1 MSIRDL
7 FRSSVPAYDRF
18 FTLEE
23 QDESTRRLA
32 QEFPDRLQVQTIGH
46 STEGRPIQCLTIGD
60 GPKHAL
66 MLGCPHPNEPI
77 GIMTIEFLS
86 RFFCE
91 NPDFLAKTGYTWH
104 MIKAVD
110 PDGVKRN
117 EGWFKG
123 PYNLYNYA
131 RSYYRPAGRMQV
143 EWTFPF
149 DYKTMHWHTPL
160 SETQALMRLIER
172 VKPSV
177 LYSLHNGGFG
187 GVFWYITEANK
198 DMVSALHGAAKD
210 HGIPLS
216 LGEPEMPCMTP
227 LASALFR
234 FPSVGDIYEF
244 YAQML
249 AGVDPATLLV
259 QGDSSI
265 GYANKDGRTC
275 YGIVAELPY
284 YFHPDV
290 ADESLSARSR
300 KASLLAQCDAL
311 DEIYGFLE
319 KQLATIRHL
328 LPEGD
333 CYTVALDERRQVGAT
348 SIASM
353 RAFAESDPAFEAP
366 ATKAQDFDNRFG
378 LPALHM
384 LGVGML
390 LGAIDQRFPTATGMD
405 AVQLATARDNVD
417 AFLRAKYGA
426 IEQAI
431 DYTVIPVQK
440 LVAVQA
446 ESGLAAAFYAD
457 GRLDQWV

>member
-1 MSIRDL
+1 MSIRDVFL
-7 FRSSVPAYDRF
+7 SSVPAYDHF

-23 QDESTRRLA
+23 QEESTRKLLQAFPTRL
-32 QEFPDRLQVQTIGH
+32 RVRTIGH
-46 STEGRPIQCLTIGD
+46 SSEGRPIQCLTMGD

-91 NPDFLAKTGYTWH
+91 NPDILAKTGYTWH

-123 PYNLYNYA
+123 PYTLYNYA
-131 RSYYRPAGRMQV
+131 KSYYRPASRMQV

-160 SETQALMRLIER
+160 PETQALMALIGQ
-172 VKPSV
+172 VKPTL

-187 GVFWYITEANK
+187 GVFWYITQA
-198 DMVSALHGAAKD
+198 DDSMIRALHNAAKMQA
-210 HGIPLS
+210 IPLS
-216 LGEPEMPCMTP
+216 LGEPEMPCMAP

-249 AGVDPATLLV
+249 PGVDPATLLV

-265 GYANKDGRTC
+265 GYANEDGRTC
-275 YGIVAELPY
+275 FGIVAELPY
-284 YFHPDV
+284 YFHPDI
-290 ADESLSARSR
+290 ADESPSDRSR
-300 KASLLAQCDAL
+300 KASLLSQCDEIE
-311 DEIYGFLE
+311 EIYAFLE
-319 KQLATIRHL
+319 KQLGAIRHL
-328 LPEGD
+328 LSEED
-333 CYTVALDERRQVGAT
+333 YYTVALDERRQMGT
-348 SIASM
+348 ASVAST
-353 RAFAESDPAFEAP
+353 RAFAQSNPSFEAP
-366 ATKAQDFDNRFG
+366 ATKAQDFDNKYG
-378 LPALHM
+378 LPAMHL
-384 LGVGML
+384 LGIGML
-390 LGAIDQRFPTATGMD
+390 LGAIEQRFLTATGQD
-405 AVQLATARDNVD
+405 AIQLAAARDDVD
-417 AFLRAKYGA
+417 AFLRKKFGA

-440 LVAVQA
+440 LVALQA

-457 GRLDQWV
+457 GRLEQWV